1 MILAVIEE
9 LKMLC
14 ADELA
19 EGYRPRAFYPVDTML
34 LIPYGQIDFRELE
47 RMAEKKCRIIT
58 IEKEYKMEKNITG
71 FASVDRPWERFYADI
86 PKTDIFLDT
95 TPYWGLVNSN
105 KNHLNEIAVEYFTR
119 KMSFGDL
126 IQNIDITAR
135 ALAEYGAKKGD
146 FITICSTTT
155 PEVVSLFYAISKIG
169 AIANVMS
176 PFYSP
181 DELVNRIN
189 ECESKIIIVA
199 DIFLQKF
206 TQVLSKGTVEHI
218 IVINIASPVTLGS
231 LSRAVISKKGI
242 SWRQF
247 LRDGAYHENVFAE
260 SYEPQKPQAMVY
272 SSGTTGA
279 SKGIVLSVD
288 SFQKLVNAYNNSGF
302 DTSRGQTMFQNIP
315 PWHSTGLSLGIN
327 LPLSLGL
334 KMCTD
339 PRFNHRVFI
348 NNVLKYKPEYIL
360 TNTST
365 YQGFTLPS
373 TERKLRGKSLSFLKY
388 PFEGGEPLTEKD
400 ISGIEAVLTSHKSK
414 AHLLSGYGECECGAT
429 VTTNIPG
436 YRFAQGS
443 AGIPLR
449 DIITV
454 GIFDDSFHELRYG
467 LRGNVAVKT
476 EIGMLGYFK
485 NPSATEEF
493 FYVDANGDKWSKTGD
508 IGYISAD
515 GSLVVLGRKND
526 YSIISGDKIY
536 HFDVENIAVKCS
548 AVKLCEV
555 QPHPQHK
562 NKLVAHI
569 VWESGVV
576 QRLKRCQSIL
586 VDLCRDIQE
595 TIWTNAHNLNAIPT
609 YFCTWDS
616 FPSAHSGK
624 RDVVFIRQRT
634 EGLIEVIPLINTCT
648 NETDKL

>member
-1 MILAVIEE
+1 MEYMTVKETAKRWHRSESTIR
-9 LKMLC
+9 KRC
-14 ADELA
+14 ASGQLLTVVKA
-19 EGYRPRAFYPVDTML
+19 QKVSGRCQIPVDT
-34 LIPYGQIDFRELE
+34 
-47 RMAEKKCRIIT
+47 KWSTIIAKG
-58 IEKEYKMEKNITG
+58 KECKMEKHITG
-71 FASVDRPWERFYADI
+71 LASVDRPWEQFYADI
-86 PKTDIFLDT
+86 SRNDIFLDT
-95 TPYWGLVNSN
+95 TPYLGLVNSN

-119 KMSFGDL
+119 KMSFGEL

-135 ALAEYGAKKGD
+135 ALVEYGVKKGD

-155 PEVVSLFYAISKIG
+155 PEVVCLFYAISKLG

-181 DELVNRIN
+181 DELVDRIN

-199 DIFLQKF
+199 DKFLKKF
-206 TQVLSKGTVEHI
+206 TQVLSKGVVEHI
-218 IVINIASPVTLGS
+218 IVINIASPVTLES
-231 LSRAVISKKGI
+231 LSRALISKKEI

-247 LRDGAYHENVFAE
+247 LRDGAHHGEVLAD
-260 SYEPQKPQAMVY
+260 SYAPQKPQAMVY

-339 PRFNHRVFI
+339 PRFSHKVFI
-348 NNVLKYKPEYIL
+348 DRVLKYKPEYIL

-365 YQGFTLPS
+365 YQAFTSPS
-373 TERKLRGKSLSFLKY
+373 TKCKLRGKSLFFLKY
-388 PFEGGEPLTEKD
+388 PFEGGEPLTQKD
-400 ISGIEAVLTSHKSK
+400 IAGIEEVLSSHKSK

-436 YRFAQGS
+436 CKLAHES
-443 AGIPLR
+443 VGIPLR
-449 DIITV
+449 DIITI

-493 FYVDANGDKWSKTGD
+493 FYIDANGDKWSKTGD
-508 IGYISAD
+508 IGYINPD

-526 YSIISGDKIY
+526 YSMINGEQIY
-536 HFDVENIAVKCS
+536 HFDIENIALSCS
-548 AVKLCEV
+548 KVKLCEI
-555 QPHPQHK
+555 QPHSQNK
-562 NKLVAHI
+562 NALVAHI
-569 VWESGVV
+569 VWESEIA
-576 QRLKRCQSIL
+576 QKLRNCPNMLI
-586 VDLCRDIQE
+586 DLCRDIQKS
-595 TIWTNAHNLNAIPT
+595 IWINAHSLNAIPT
-609 YFCTWDS
+609 YFCTWDG

-624 RDVVFIRQRT
+624 RDIAFIQQRT
-634 EGLIEVIPLINTCT
+634 EGLVEVLPQINCDSDT
-648 NETDKL
+648 